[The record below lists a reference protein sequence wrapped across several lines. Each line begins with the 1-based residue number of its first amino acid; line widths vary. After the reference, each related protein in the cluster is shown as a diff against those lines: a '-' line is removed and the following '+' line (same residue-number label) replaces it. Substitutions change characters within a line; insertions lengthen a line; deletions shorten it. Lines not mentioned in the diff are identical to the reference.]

1 MLSTFKTCHSSMAQ
15 AALQCVL
22 CGSHLLSQL
31 QVAGLYSLSFLTEGD
46 TLEEGDG
53 LLLPEDAVVLLLQV
67 DKRVAGL
74 AVPDVGQPS
83 LHSQPKVVADHL
95 HI

>member
-1 MLSTFKTCHSSMAQ
+1 MPVKYGTECFAVC
-15 AALQCVL
+15 L

-31 QVAGLYSLSFLTEGD
+31 QVAGLNSLGLLAEGD
-46 TLEEGDG
+46 TLKEGDG

-67 DKRVAGL
+67 DKGVAGL

-83 LHSQPKVVADHL
+83 LHTQPKVVTNHL